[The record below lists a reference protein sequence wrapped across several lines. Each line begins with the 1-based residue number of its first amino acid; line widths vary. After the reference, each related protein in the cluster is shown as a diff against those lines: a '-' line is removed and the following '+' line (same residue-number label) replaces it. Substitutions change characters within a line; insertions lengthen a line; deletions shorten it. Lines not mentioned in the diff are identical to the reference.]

1 MKNITYISAGAGSG
15 KTTRIIEKLVDVLT
29 DKNNPCRPSEIM
41 MTTYTRAAAQ
51 EMQERAKKKLLELH
65 MPDKANE
72 MGAAMIGTIHSV
84 CLRFIQKYWYLIGI
98 SPDCQQ
104 MDENDFNSYVDQS
117 LFDQVSKEDM
127 ILLEKWR
134 KTLDWKTSDGKYT
147 KPYIAF
153 WREWL
158 RTMVNKVRYY
168 HIDDLKQ
175 SRTKSIAEINAVFAR
190 YAFIETEYEQCKT
203 DLDTALLA
211 LETNGNNARTR
222 QAAKDRREYLKTYD
236 PKTCHGKVDITDL
249 KGIEDVFLAWEL
261 SASKAVFSDGIKEA
275 TINIVNKLFDIL
287 IQWRQDY
294 QRYKQ
299 THKMLDFNDMEV
311 LFLELLKTPEVQAEI
326 GKYQLVL
333 VDEFQDCNP
342 MQIDIFSCIADLV
355 PRSIWVGDPKQA
367 IYGFRGTDTAL
378 VKEVSDQI
386 VDGENGCY
394 RAYLHISYRSR
405 DELVKYVNKEFLT
418 IFQNAPFCLRDAK
431 EYKEITLDS
440 GRTCKIPSPYPS
452 LQSWT
457 VRKSGNSIDFSAL
470 AYNIKNIVEP
480 AEGSPKTYV
489 EPKDQPERLA
499 QYGDIAILVRKN
511 GTIAKVTKAL
521 RKFGVPFFATDD
533 NDKDAQPIEQLL
545 LMALAQYKLSP
556 KYRPH
561 LRADI
566 LHLLN
571 DIPSQDLLND
581 YLANISVDL
590 DEKKKRQYNGRDE
603 WKTEDELIKRIDQII
618 TDCYKKGLYD
628 TLSTLVDQLR
638 IYDFVAMWGDSEI
651 RRSNVSRTLRLAK
664 DFDHHCEILKI
675 SEPTFAQYAEYM
687 ADAQA
692 KTELDLNSPSVKVLT
707 MHKSKGLEWP
717 IVIYYDGDND
727 FAEDKKIVEREF
739 FSIREQR
746 NADHTYW
753 LRVFPC
759 ITNNTTTYQYLYNE
773 PYFSDSKQR
782 VEADETRLRYVAY
795 TRARDI
801 LITIRADKDGS
812 VYTPKFEP
820 HYYTLID
827 TAETKQGGSDLT
839 YLVNPSKSG
848 ITSALK
854 PSGTTTVDSI
864 KIPKEKDD
872 ARMSTI
878 GTCIHNIYAAY
889 DAEMDEQS
897 AIAMA
902 QKIIES
908 VKLSEIL
915 NAKEVIGAI
924 RSLYIYLTEKYGAAT
939 KIGHEVPFS
948 FVRKNGQ
955 LLRGEIDLLWYTED
969 GVVLVDY
976 KNIEGEK
983 ANPEHYASQMEAYRE
998 VIESAGLKCKGIVLF
1013 YATLGQ
1019 IIELQ

>member
-15 KTTRIIEKLVDVLT
+15 KTTRIIDELVNAITNEKR
-29 DKNNPCRPSEIM
+29 RPSEIM
-41 MTTYTRAAAQ
+41 MTTFTRAAAQ
-51 EMQERAKKKLLELH
+51 EMQERAKKKLLELN
-65 MPDKANE
+65 MPKEANE
-72 MGAAMIGTIHSV
+72 MGAATIGTIHSV

-117 LFDQVSKEDM
+117 LFDKVSIEDM
-127 ILLEKWR
+127 VNFEKWR
-134 KTLDWKTSDGKYT
+134 KVLDWKKRDGKKP

-153 WREWL
+153 WRDWL

-190 YAFIETEYEQCKT
+190 YAFIETEYEQCKE
-203 DLDTALLA
+203 DLIKVLSTK
-211 LETNGNNARTR
+211 TK
-222 QAAKDRREYLKTYD
+222 KDGTLQKVASDRIEYLKTYK
-236 PKTCHGKVDITDL
+236 PETYNGKVGIKDL
-249 KGIEDVFLAWEL
+249 TGIEDEFQTWALYVSRVVFTN
-261 SASKAVFSDGIKEA
+261 DRKEA
-275 TINIVNKLFDIL
+275 SINIVNKLFDIL
-287 IQWRQDY
+287 IQWRDEY
-294 QRYKQ
+294 QSYKQ
-299 THKMLDFNDMEV
+299 THKMLDYNDMEV
-311 LFLELLKTPEVQAEI
+311 YFSQLLEKDEVKAEI
-326 GKYQLVL
+326 SNYKLVL

-342 MQIDIFSCIADLV
+342 MQIDIFKRISNLV

-378 VKEVSDQI
+378 VKELSDQI
-386 VDGENGCY
+386 IHDKNGCI
-394 RAYLHISYRSR
+394 RDRLEVSYRSR
-405 DELVKYVNKEFLT
+405 PELVDFVKNEFLT
-418 IFQNAPFCLRDAK
+418 IFQNAPFDLPED
-431 EYKEITLDS
+431 EIELKR
-440 GRTCKIPSPYPS
+440 GRTCKISSPC

-457 VRKSGNSIDFSAL
+457 IKKGNFSAL
-470 AYNIKNIVEP
+470 AHHIQDIVQN
-480 AEGSPKTYV
+480 TYV

-511 GTIAKVTKAL
+511 GTVSNITKAL
-521 RKFGVPFFATDD
+521 REFGVPFFATED
-533 NDKDAQPIEQLL
+533 NDQDAQPIEQQL

-581 YLANISVDL
+581 YLANISVTL
-590 DEKKKRQYNGRDE
+590 DENKKRQYNEQYE
-603 WKTEDELIKRIDQII
+603 WKIDDDLIQRIDQII
-618 TDCYKKGLYD
+618 TDCYANGLYD
-628 TLSTLVDQLR
+628 TLATLVDQLR
-638 IYDFVAMWGDSEI
+638 IYDLVAMWGDSEI
-651 RRSNVSRTLRLAK
+651 RRSNISRTLRLAK
-664 DFDHHCEILKI
+664 DFDHHCEILEI
-675 SEPTFAQYAEYM
+675 SKPTFAGYAEYM
-687 ADAQA
+687 ANAQA
-692 KTELDLNSPSVKVLT
+692 KMELDLSSPSVKVLT

-727 FAEDKKIVEREF
+727 FAKDEKIVEHEF
-739 FSIREQR
+739 FGIREQR
-746 NADHTYW
+746 NADDTYW

-759 ITNNTTTYQYLYNE
+759 IINDGTARQCLYNE
-773 PYFSDSKQR
+773 SYFRESKQR

-801 LITIRADKDGS
+801 LVTISADKDGS
-812 VYTPKFEP
+812 VYTPVSTLQT
-820 HYYTLID
+820 YTLID
-827 TAETKQGGSDLT
+827 TVQTQQEGSDLT

-848 ITSALK
+848 ITSSLK
-854 PSGTTTVDSI
+854 PSEPTKVDSI
-864 KIPKEKDD
+864 TIPKEKNGVS
-872 ARMSTI
+872 MSTI

-897 AIAMA
+897 VIAMA

-955 LLRGEIDLLWYTED
+955 LLRGEIDLLWYTQD
-969 GVVLVDY
+969 GIVLVDY
-976 KNIEGEK
+976 KNIQGEE

-998 VIESAGLKCKGIVLF
+998 VIESAGGLTCKGIVLF

-1019 IIELQ
+1019 IIELK

>member
-15 KTTRIIEKLVDVLT
+15 KTTRIIDKLVEAINGKT
-29 DKNNPCRPSEIM
+29 RPSEIM
-41 MTTYTRAAAQ
+41 MTTFTRAAAQ
-51 EMQERAKKKLLELH
+51 EMQERAKKKLLELN
-65 MPDKANE
+65 MPKEANE
-72 MGAAMIGTIHSV
+72 MGAATIGTIHSV

-117 LFDQVSKEDM
+117 LFDKVSTEDM
-127 ILLEKWR
+127 VNFEKWR
-134 KTLDWKTSDGKYT
+134 KVLDWKKRDGKKPKP

-153 WREWL
+153 WSDWL

-168 HIDDLKQ
+168 HIDDLEQ
-175 SRTKSIAEINAVFAR
+175 SRKKSIEEINDVFAR
-190 YAFIETEYEQCKT
+190 YAFIETEYNQCKE
-203 DLDTALLA
+203 DLIKVLRTK
-211 LETNGNNARTR
+211 TNKDGTL
-222 QAAKDRREYLKTYD
+222 QKAASDRIEYLKTYK
-236 PKTCHGKVDITDL
+236 PKTYNGTVGIKVLT
-249 KGIEDVFLAWEL
+249 GIEDEFQAWALYVSRVVFTN
-261 SASKAVFSDGIKEA
+261 DRKEA
-275 TINIVNKLFDIL
+275 AIKIVDKLFNIL
-287 IQWRQDY
+287 IQWRDEY
-294 QRYKQ
+294 QSYKQ
-299 THKMLDFNDMEV
+299 THKMLDYNDMEV
-311 LFLELLKTPEVQAEI
+311 YFSQLLEKDEVKAEF
-326 GKYQLVL
+326 GKYKLVL

-342 MQIDIFSCIADLV
+342 MQIDIFKRISDLV

-386 VDGENGCY
+386 IHDKNGCI
-394 RAYLHISYRSR
+394 RDRLEVSYRSR
-405 DELVKYVNKEFLT
+405 PELVDFVKNEFLT
-418 IFQNAPFCLRDAK
+418 IFRNAPFDLPDT
-431 EYKEITLDS
+431 EIELEP
-440 GRTCKIPSPYPS
+440 GRTCKISSPC

-457 VRKSGNSIDFSAL
+457 IKKGNFSAL
-470 AYNIKNIVEP
+470 AYEIKNLVESQ
-480 AEGSPKTYV
+480 ETYV

-511 GTIAKVTKAL
+511 GTVSNITNAL
-521 RKFGVPFFATDD
+521 REFGVPFFATED
-533 NDKDAQPIEQLL
+533 NDQDAQPMEQQL

-581 YLANISVDL
+581 YLANISVTL
-590 DEKKKRQYNGRDE
+590 DENRKRQYNGQYE
-603 WKTEDELIKRIDQII
+603 WKTDDELIQRIDQII
-618 TDCYKKGLYD
+618 TDCYANGLYD
-628 TLSTLVDQLR
+628 TLATLVDQLR
-638 IYDFVAMWGDSEI
+638 IYDLVAMWGDSEI
-651 RRSNVSRTLRLAK
+651 RRSNISRTLRLAK
-664 DFDHHCEILKI
+664 DFDHHCEILEI
-675 SEPTFAQYAEYM
+675 SKPTFAGYAEYM
-687 ADAQA
+687 ANAQA

-746 NADHTYW
+746 NADQTYW

-759 ITNNTTTYQYLYNE
+759 IINDGTARKCLYKE
-773 PYFSDSKQR
+773 SYFSDSKQR

-812 VYTPKFEP
+812 VYTPDSTP
-820 HYYTLID
+820 QTYTLID
-827 TAETKQGGSDLT
+827 TVQTQQEGSDLT

-848 ITSALK
+848 ITSSLK
-854 PSGTTTVDSI
+854 PSDPTTVACIS
-864 KIPKEKDD
+864 IPKEKDD
-872 ARMSTI
+872 VRMSTI

-889 DAEMDEQS
+889 DAEMDEQR

-915 NAKEVIGAI
+915 NANEVIGAI
-924 RSLYIYLTEKYGAAT
+924 RSLYNYLNKNHGAPT
-939 KIGHEVPFS
+939 SIGHEVPFS

-955 LLRGEIDLLWYTED
+955 LLRGEIDLLWYTQD
-969 GVVLVDY
+969 GIVLVDY
-976 KNIEGEK
+976 KNIQGEE

-1019 IIELQ
+1019 IIELE

>member
-15 KTTRIIEKLVDVLT
+15 KTTRIIDELVNAITNEKR
-29 DKNNPCRPSEIM
+29 RPSEIM
-41 MTTYTRAAAQ
+41 MTTFTRAAAQ
-51 EMQERAKKKLLELH
+51 EMQERAKKKLLELN
-65 MPDKANE
+65 MPKEANE
-72 MGAAMIGTIHSV
+72 MGAATIGTIHSV

-117 LFDQVSKEDM
+117 LFDKVSIEDM
-127 ILLEKWR
+127 VNFEKWR
-134 KTLDWKTSDGKYT
+134 KVLDWKKRDGKKIKP

-153 WREWL
+153 WRDWL

-190 YAFIETEYEQCKT
+190 YAFIETEYEQCKE
-203 DLDTALLA
+203 DLIKVLSTKTKKDGTL
-211 LETNGNNARTR
+211 
-222 QAAKDRREYLKTYD
+222 QKAASDRIEYLKTYK
-236 PKTCHGKVDITDL
+236 PETYNGKVGIKVLT
-249 KGIEDVFLAWEL
+249 GIEDEFQTWEL
-261 SASKAVFSDGIKEA
+261 YASRVVFTNDRREA
-275 TINIVNKLFDIL
+275 AINIVDKLFNIL
-287 IQWRQDY
+287 IQWRDEY
-294 QRYKQ
+294 QSYKQ
-299 THKMLDFNDMEV
+299 THKMLDYNDMEV
-311 LFLELLKTPEVQAEI
+311 YFSQLLEKDEVKAEI
-326 GKYQLVL
+326 SNYKLVL

-342 MQIDIFSCIADLV
+342 MQIDIFKRISDLV

-378 VKEVSDQI
+378 VKEVSGLI
-386 VDGENGCY
+386 VEGKDGCLRY
-394 RAYLHISYRSR
+394 RLEKSYRSR
-405 DELVKYVNKEFLT
+405 PELVDFVKNEFLT
-418 IFQNAPFCLRDAK
+418 IFQNAPFDLPED
-431 EYKEITLDS
+431 EIELKR
-440 GRTCKIPSPYPS
+440 GRTCKISSPC

-457 VRKSGNSIDFSAL
+457 IKKGNFSAL
-470 AYNIKNIVEP
+470 AYEIKNLVESQ
-480 AEGSPKTYV
+480 ETYV

-511 GTIAKVTKAL
+511 GTVSNITKAL
-521 RKFGVPFFATDD
+521 REFGVPFFAMED
-533 NDKDAQPIEQLL
+533 NDQDAQPIEQQL

-581 YLANISVDL
+581 YLANISVTL
-590 DEKKKRQYNGRDE
+590 DENKKRQYNEQYE
-603 WKTEDELIKRIDQII
+603 WKTDDDLIQRIDQII
-618 TDCYKKGLYD
+618 TDCYANGLYD
-628 TLSTLVDQLR
+628 TLTTLVDQLR
-638 IYDFVAMWGDSEI
+638 IYDLVAMWGDSEI
-651 RRSNVSRTLRLAK
+651 RRSNISRTLRLAK
-664 DFDHHCEILKI
+664 DFDHHCEILEI
-675 SEPTFAQYAEYM
+675 SKPTFAGYAEYM
-687 ADAQA
+687 ANAQA

-727 FAEDKKIVEREF
+727 FAEDKKIVEHEF
-739 FSIREQR
+739 FSVREQR
-746 NADHTYW
+746 NDDNTYW

-801 LITIRADKDGS
+801 LITIIADKDGS
-812 VYTPKFEP
+812 VYAPVSTLQT
-820 HYYTLID
+820 YTLID
-827 TAETKQGGSDLT
+827 TVQTQQEGSDLT

-848 ITSALK
+848 ITSSLK
-854 PSGTTTVDSI
+854 PSDPTTLARIT
-864 KIPKEKDD
+864 IPKEKDD
-872 ARMSTI
+872 VRMSTI

-897 AIAMA
+897 AIVMA

-955 LLRGEIDLLWYTED
+955 LLRGEIDLLWYTQD
-969 GVVLVDY
+969 GIVLVDY
-976 KNIEGEK
+976 KNIQGEE

-998 VIESAGLKCKGIVLF
+998 VIESTGLKCKGIVLF

-1019 IIELQ
+1019 IIELK

>member
-15 KTTRIIEKLVDVLT
+15 KTTRIIDELVNAITNEKR
-29 DKNNPCRPSEIM
+29 RPSEIM
-41 MTTYTRAAAQ
+41 MTTFTRAAAQ
-51 EMQERAKKKLLELH
+51 EMQERAKKKLLELN

-72 MGAAMIGTIHSV
+72 MGAATIGTIHSV

-117 LFDQVSKEDM
+117 LFEKVSTEDM
-127 ILLEKWR
+127 VNFEKWR
-134 KTLDWKTSDGKYT
+134 KVLDWKKFDGK
-147 KPYIAF
+147 PYESY
-153 WREWL
+153 WRDWL
-158 RTMVNKVRYY
+158 RIMVNKARYY
-168 HIDDLKQ
+168 HIDDLEL
-175 SRTKSIAEINAVFAR
+175 SHTKSIDEINAVFDR
-190 YAFIETEYEQCKT
+190 HPFNKKECNQCLKALQ
-203 DLDTALLA
+203 DAMENVRDTARTANTNNERRNYLA
-211 LETNGNNARTR
+211 
-222 QAAKDRREYLKTYD
+222 TYD
-236 PKTCHGKVDITDL
+236 PLIAHGKIEIESITAIQDEYEAL
-249 KGIEDVFLAWEL
+249 KTEAAKVVFCD
-261 SASKAVFSDGIKEA
+261 KYREA
-275 TINIVNKLFDIL
+275 TIAIVDKLFYIL
-287 IQWRQDY
+287 TVWRKEY
-294 QRYKQ
+294 QEYKKAK
-299 THKMLDFNDMEV
+299 KMLDFNDMEV

-342 MQIDIFSCIADLV
+342 MQIDIFKRISDLV

-378 VKEVSDQI
+378 VQEVSNQI
-386 VDGENGCY
+386 VADKEGCS

-405 DELVKYVNKEFLT
+405 EELVDYVNDEFST
-418 IFQNAPFCLRDAK
+418 IFQNAPFYLRDAK

-457 VRKSGNSIDFSAL
+457 VRRRGNSIDFSAL
-470 AYNIKNIVEP
+470 AYNIRDLVEVK
-480 AEGSPKTYV
+480 KTLV
-489 EPKDQPERLA
+489 EPKDQPVRPA

-511 GTIAKVTKAL
+511 GTIANVTKAL
-521 RKFGVPFFATDD
+521 RKFGVPFFATED
-533 NDKDAQPIEQLL
+533 NDKDNQPIEQQL

-566 LHLLN
+566 LHLLKSVPTQEL
-571 DIPSQDLLND
+571 IED
-581 YLANISVDL
+581 YLNAILVSL
-590 DEKKKRQYNGRDE
+590 DENNKRQYNGRDE
-603 WKTEDELIKRIDQII
+603 WKKEDELIQRIDQII
-618 TDCYKKGLYD
+618 TDCYANGVYD
-628 TLSTLVDQLR
+628 TLATLVDQLR
-638 IYDFVAMWGDSEI
+638 IYDLVAMWGDSEI
-651 RRSNVSRTLRLAK
+651 RRSNISRTLRLAE
-664 DFDHHCEILKI
+664 DFDHHCEILEI
-675 SEPTFAQYAEYM
+675 SKPTFAQYVKYM

-692 KTELDLNSPSVKVLT
+692 KTGLDLNSPSVKVLT

-727 FAEDKKIVEREF
+727 FAEDEKIVEREF
-739 FSIREQR
+739 FGIREQR
-746 NADHTYW
+746 NDDHTYW

-759 ITNNTTTYQYLYNE
+759 ITNNSETYQYLYKE
-773 PYFSDSKQR
+773 SYFSESKQR
-782 VEADETRLRYVAY
+782 VESDETRLRYVAY

-812 VYTPKFEP
+812 VYTPGSTSQT
-820 HYYTLID
+820 YTLID
-827 TAETKQGGSDLT
+827 TANTKREGSDLT

-854 PSGTTTVDSI
+854 PSEPTKVDSI
-864 KIPKEKDD
+864 TIPKEKDD

-889 DAEMDEQS
+889 DAEMDEQRT
-897 AIAMA
+897 IAMA

-908 VKLSEIL
+908 VKLSQIL

-924 RSLYIYLTEKYGAAT
+924 RSLYNYLAKEHGAAT

-948 FVRKNGQ
+948 FVRENGQ

-976 KNIEGEK
+976 KNIEGEE

-998 VIESAGLKCKGIVLF
+998 VIESTGLKCKAIVLF

-1019 IIELQ
+1019 IIELK

>member
-15 KTTRIIEKLVDVLT
+15 KTTRIIDELVNAITNEKR
-29 DKNNPCRPSEIM
+29 RPSEIM
-41 MTTYTRAAAQ
+41 MTTFTRAAAQ
-51 EMQERAKKKLLELH
+51 EMQERAKKKLLELN

-117 LFDQVSKEDM
+117 LFEKVSTEDM
-127 ILLEKWR
+127 VNFEKWR
-134 KTLDWKTSDGKYT
+134 KVLDWKKFEG
-147 KPYIAF
+147 KPYESY
-153 WREWL
+153 WRDWL
-158 RTMVNKVRYY
+158 RIMVNKARYY
-168 HIDDLKQ
+168 HIDDLEL
-175 SRTKSIAEINAVFAR
+175 SHTKSIDEINAVFDR
-190 YAFIETEYEQCKT
+190 HPFNEEECNQCLEALQ
-203 DLDTALLA
+203 DAMNNVRDTARTANTNNERRNYLA
-211 LETNGNNARTR
+211 
-222 QAAKDRREYLKTYD
+222 TYD
-236 PKTCHGKVDITDL
+236 PLIAHGKIEIESIIAIQDEYEAL
-249 KGIEDVFLAWEL
+249 KTEAAKVVFCD
-261 SASKAVFSDGIKEA
+261 KYREA
-275 TINIVNKLFDIL
+275 TIAIVDKLFYIL
-287 IQWRQDY
+287 TVWRKEY
-294 QRYKQ
+294 QEYKKAK
-299 THKMLDFNDMEV
+299 KMLDFNDMEV

-342 MQIDIFSCIADLV
+342 MQIDIFKRISDLV

-378 VKEVSDQI
+378 VQEVSNQI
-386 VDGENGCY
+386 VADKEGCS
-394 RAYLHISYRSR
+394 RAYLHTSYRSR

-418 IFQNAPFCLRDAK
+418 IFQNAPFYLRDDK
-431 EYKEITLDS
+431 KVKEITLS
-440 GRTCKIPSPYPS
+440 TGRTCKIPSPYPS

-457 VRKSGNSIDFSAL
+457 VRKSGNSIDFSVL
-470 AYNIKNIVEP
+470 AHNIQDIVQN
-480 AEGSPKTYV
+480 TYV
-489 EPKDQPERLA
+489 EPKDQPARLA

-511 GTIAKVTKAL
+511 GTIANVTKAL
-521 RKFGVPFFATDD
+521 RKFGVPFFAIED
-533 NDKDAQPIEQLL
+533 NDKEAQPIELQL

-566 LHLLN
+566 LHLLKSVPTQEL
-571 DIPSQDLLND
+571 IED

-603 WKTEDELIKRIDQII
+603 WKTEDELIKRIDKII
-618 TDCYKKGLYD
+618 SDCYANGLYD
-628 TLSTLVDQLR
+628 TLTTLVDQLR
-638 IYDFVAMWGDSEI
+638 IYDLVAMWGDSEI
-651 RRSNVSRTLRLAK
+651 RRSNISRTLRLAK
-664 DFDHHCEILKI
+664 DFDHHCEILEI
-675 SEPTFAQYAEYM
+675 SKPTFAQYVKYM

-692 KTELDLNSPSVKVLT
+692 KTGLDLNSPSVKVLT

-727 FAEDKKIVEREF
+727 FAEDEKIVEREF
-739 FSIREQR
+739 FGIREQR
-746 NADHTYW
+746 NADQTYW

-801 LITIRADKDGS
+801 LITVNVDQNGA
-812 VYTPKFEP
+812 VYTPDSTP
-820 HYYTLID
+820 QTYTLID
-827 TAETKQGGSDLT
+827 TVQTQQEGSDLT

-848 ITSALK
+848 ITSSLK
-854 PSGTTTVDSI
+854 PSEPTKVDSI
-864 KIPKEKDD
+864 TIPKEKNGVS
-872 ARMSTI
+872 MSII

-902 QKIIES
+902 QKIIDS

-924 RSLYIYLTEKYGAAT
+924 RSLYIYLTEKYGAAI

-976 KNIEGEK
+976 KNIQGEE

-998 VIESAGLKCKGIVLF
+998 VIESAGLKCKAIVLF

-1019 IIELQ
+1019 IIELE

>member
-15 KTTRIIEKLVDVLT
+15 KTTRIIDELVNAITNEKR
-29 DKNNPCRPSEIM
+29 RPSEIM
-41 MTTYTRAAAQ
+41 MTTFTRAAAQ
-51 EMQERAKKKLLELH
+51 EMQERAKKKLLELN

-72 MGAAMIGTIHSV
+72 MGAATIGTIHSV

-117 LFDQVSKEDM
+117 LFEKVSTEDM
-127 ILLEKWR
+127 VNFEKWR
-134 KTLDWKTSDGKYT
+134 KVLDWKKFDGK
-147 KPYIAF
+147 PYESY
-153 WREWL
+153 WRDWL
-158 RTMVNKVRYY
+158 RIMVNKARYY
-168 HIDDLKQ
+168 HIDDLEL
-175 SRTKSIAEINAVFAR
+175 SHTKSIDEI
-190 YAFIETEYEQCKT
+190 
-203 DLDTALLA
+203 
-211 LETNGNNARTR
+211 
-222 QAAKDRREYLKTYD
+222 
-236 PKTCHGKVDITDL
+236 
-249 KGIEDVFLAWEL
+249 
-261 SASKAVFSDGIKEA
+261 KAVFDRHPFNEKECNQCLKALQHAMENVRDTARTANTNNERRNYLATYDQLIAHGKIEIESIIAIQDEYEALKTEAAKVVFCDKYREA
-275 TINIVNKLFDIL
+275 TIAIVDKLFYIL
-287 IQWRQDY
+287 TVWRKEY
-294 QRYKQ
+294 QEYKKAK
-299 THKMLDFNDMEV
+299 KMLDFNDMEV

-342 MQIDIFSCIADLV
+342 MQIDIFKRISDLV

-378 VKEVSDQI
+378 VQEVSNQI

-405 DELVKYVNKEFLT
+405 EELVDYVNDEFST
-418 IFQNAPFCLRDAK
+418 IFQNAPFYLRDAK
-431 EYKEITLDS
+431 EHKEITLDS

-457 VRKSGNSIDFSAL
+457 VRKSGNSIDFSVL
-470 AYNIKNIVEP
+470 AHNIRDLV
-480 AEGSPKTYV
+480 GKTFV
-489 EPKDQPERLA
+489 EPKGQPVRPA

-511 GTIAKVTKAL
+511 GTIANVTKAL
-521 RKFGVPFFATDD
+521 RKFGVPFFATED
-533 NDKDAQPIEQLL
+533 NDKEAQPIELQLL
-545 LMALAQYKLSP
+545 MELAQYKLSP

-581 YLANISVDL
+581 YLANISVTL
-590 DEKKKRQYNGRDE
+590 DENKKRQYNGRDE
-603 WKTEDELIKRIDQII
+603 WKTEDELIKRIDNII
-618 TDCYKKGLYD
+618 SDCYANGLYD
-628 TLSTLVDQLR
+628 TLTTLVDKLR
-638 IYDFVAMWGDSEI
+638 IYDLVAMWGDSEI
-651 RRSNVSRTLRLAK
+651 RRSNISRTLRLAK
-664 DFDHHCEILKI
+664 DFDHHCEILEI
-675 SEPTFAQYAEYM
+675 SKPTFAGYAEYM

-692 KTELDLNSPSVKVLT
+692 KTGLDLNSPSVKVLT

-727 FAEDKKIVEREF
+727 FAEDEKIVEREF
-739 FSIREQR
+739 FGIREQR
-746 NADHTYW
+746 NDDHTYW

-759 ITNNTTTYQYLYNE
+759 ITNNSETYQYLYKE
-773 PYFSDSKQR
+773 SYFSESKQR

-812 VYTPKFEP
+812 FYAPVSTLQT
-820 HYYTLID
+820 YTLID
-827 TAETKQGGSDLT
+827 TANTKREGSDLT

-854 PSGTTTVDSI
+854 PSEPTKVDSI
-864 KIPKEKDD
+864 TIPKEKDD

-908 VKLSEIL
+908 VKLSQIL

-948 FVRKNGQ
+948 FVRDNGQ

-976 KNIEGEK
+976 KNIQGEE
-983 ANPEHYASQMEAYRE
+983 ANPEHYTSQMEAYRE
-998 VIESAGLKCKGIVLF
+998 VVESAGHKCKGIILF

-1019 IIELQ
+1019 IIELK

>member
-1 MKNITYISAGAGSG
+1 MQNITYISAGAGSG
-15 KTTRIIEKLVDVLT
+15 KTTRIIDELVKAIKD
-29 DKNNPCRPSEIM
+29 DKTRPSEIM
-41 MTTYTRAAAQ
+41 MTTFTRAAAQ
-51 EMQERAKKKLLELH
+51 EMQERAKKKLLELN

-72 MGAAMIGTIHSV
+72 MGAAAIGTIHSV

-117 LFDQVSKEDM
+117 LFQKVSKEDM
-127 ILLEKWR
+127 LLLERWR
-134 KTLDWKTSDGKYT
+134 KTLDWKKNDGKGE

-153 WREWL
+153 WSDWL

-168 HIDDLKQ
+168 HIDDLEQ
-175 SRTKSIAEINAVFAR
+175 SRENSIAEINDVFTR
-190 YAFIETEYEQCKT
+190 YAYDNEEYKKCKQE
-203 DLDTALLA
+203 LEAALRKKTNKDGTLQKYA
-211 LETNGNNARTR
+211 NDRLE
-222 QAAKDRREYLKTYD
+222 KLKTYD
-236 PKTCHGKVDITDL
+236 PTTCNGKVEITVL
-249 KGIEDVFLAWEL
+249 KGIEDEFQAWEL
-261 SASKAVFSDGIKEA
+261 YASRVVFTTERKEA
-275 TINIVNKLFDIL
+275 AIKIVDKLFEIL
-287 IQWRQDY
+287 IQWREEY
-294 QRYKQ
+294 QSYKQ
-299 THKMLDFNDMEV
+299 THKMLDYNDMEV
-311 LFLELLKTPEVQAEI
+311 YFSQLLEKDEVKAEVS
-326 GKYQLVL
+326 KYKLVL

-342 MQIDIFSCIADLV
+342 MQIDIFKRISDLV

-386 VDGENGCY
+386 IHDKNGCI
-394 RAYLHISYRSR
+394 RDSLKFSYRSR
-405 DELVKYVNKEFLT
+405 EELVEYVNNEFLS
-418 IFQNAPFCLRDAK
+418 IFRNKPFYLSND
-431 EYKEITLDS
+431 EIELKV
-440 GRTCKIPSPYPS
+440 GRTYAIEDSPLP

-457 VRKSGNSIDFSAL
+457 VKKKGNSIDFSAL
-470 AYNIKNIVEP
+470 AHHIQDIVQN
-480 AEGSPKTYV
+480 TYV
-489 EPKDQPERLA
+489 EPKGQSMRLA

-511 GTIAKVTKAL
+511 STIAKITNAL
-521 RKFGVPFFATDD
+521 REFGVPFFATED
-533 NDKDAQPIEQLL
+533 NDQDAQPIEQQL

-566 LHLLN
+566 IHLLKN
-571 DIPSQDLLND
+571 ESAEALLND
-581 YLANISVDL
+581 YFSKISVTL
-590 DEKKKRQYNGRDE
+590 DEKKKRLYNERDE
-603 WKTEDELIKRIDQII
+603 WKTDDDLIQRIDQII
-618 TDCYKKGLYD
+618 TDCYANGLYD
-628 TLSTLVDQLR
+628 TLATLVDQLR
-638 IYDFVAMWGDSEI
+638 IYDLVAMWGDSEI
-651 RRSNVSRTLRLAK
+651 RRSNISRTLRLAK
-664 DFDHHCEILKI
+664 DFDHHCEILEI
-675 SEPTFAQYAEYM
+675 SKPTFAGYAEYM
-687 ADAQA
+687 ANAQA

-727 FAEDKKIVEREF
+727 FAEDEKIVGHEF

-746 NADHTYW
+746 NADQTYW

-759 ITNNTTTYQYLYNE
+759 IINDGTARKCLYKE
-773 PYFSDSKQR
+773 SYFSESKQR

-801 LITIRADKDGS
+801 LITIRADKDVS
-812 VYTPKFEP
+812 DYAPVSTLQT
-820 HYYTLID
+820 YTLID
-827 TAETKQGGSDLT
+827 TVQTQQEGSDLT

-854 PSGTTTVDSI
+854 PSRTATVARITISE
-864 KIPKEKDD
+864 EKGDV
-872 ARMSTI
+872 RMSTI

-889 DAEMDEQS
+889 DAEMDEQKS
-897 AIAMA
+897 IEMA

-908 VKLSEIL
+908 LKLSQIL
-915 NAKEVIGAI
+915 NAKEVIRAI
-924 RSLYIYLTEKYGAAT
+924 RSLYDYLTKEHGAPAS
-939 KIGHEVPFS
+939 IGHEVPFS

-955 LLRGEIDLLWYTED
+955 LLRGEIDLLWYTKD
-969 GVVLVDY
+969 GIVLVDY
-976 KNIEGEK
+976 KNIQGEE

>member
-1 MKNITYISAGAGSG
+1 MQNITYISAGAGSG
-15 KTTRIIEKLVDVLT
+15 KTTRIINKLVDAIT
-29 DKNNPCRPSEIM
+29 NEKCRPSEIM

-51 EMQERAKKKLLELH
+51 EMQERAKKKLLDLN

-72 MGAAMIGTIHSV
+72 MGAATIGTIHSV
-84 CLRFIQKYWYLIGI
+84 CLRFIQKYWYLVGL
-98 SPDCQQ
+98 SPDSQQ
-104 MDENDFNSYVDQS
+104 MDENDFNSYVDRS

-134 KTLDWKTSDGKYT
+134 KTLDWKKSDGKYT

-153 WREWL
+153 WSDWL

-168 HIDDLKQ
+168 HIDDLEQ
-175 SRTKSIAEINAVFAR
+175 SRKESKEEIEAVFAR
-190 YAFIETEYEQCKT
+190 YDFIEIEYEQCKA
-203 DLDTALLA
+203 DLIKVLSTKTKKDGTL
-211 LETNGNNARTR
+211 
-222 QAAKDRREYLKTYD
+222 QKAASDRIEYLKTYK
-236 PKTCHGKVDITDL
+236 PETYNGKVGIKVLT
-249 KGIEDVFLAWEL
+249 GIEDEFQTWALYV
-261 SASKAVFSDGIKEA
+261 SRVVFSNERKEA
-275 TINIVNKLFDIL
+275 AINIVDKLFEIL
-287 IQWRQDY
+287 ILWKEEY
-294 QRYKQ
+294 KRYKQ
-299 THKMLDFNDMEV
+299 THKMLDYNDMEV
-311 LFLELLKTPEVQAEI
+311 YFSQLLEKDEVKAEI
-326 GKYQLVL
+326 SNYKLVL

-342 MQIDIFSCIADLV
+342 MQIDIFKRISDLV

-378 VKEVSDQI
+378 VKEVSKQI
-386 VDGENGCY
+386 VDGEDGCL
-394 RAYLHISYRSR
+394 RDSLDTSYRSR
-405 DELVKYVNKEFLT
+405 KELVEYVNEKFKT
-418 IFQNAPFCLRDAK
+418 IFSKAPFDLPED
-431 EYKEITLDS
+431 EIKLKA
-440 GRTCKIPSPYPS
+440 GRKCAITAPYM
-452 LQSWT
+452 QEWI
-457 VRKSGNSIDFSAL
+457 VNKKSNSVDFSAL

-480 AEGSPKTYV
+480 AEGAPKTYV
-489 EPKDQPERLA
+489 EPKGQPERLV

-511 GTIAKVTKAL
+511 STIAKITNAL
-521 RKFGVPFFATDD
+521 RNFGVPFFATED
-533 NDKDAQPIEQLL
+533 NEQEAQPMEQQL

-566 LHLLN
+566 LHLLKSVPTQEL
-571 DIPSQDLLND
+571 IED

-590 DEKKKRQYNGRDE
+590 DEKKKRQYTNRAE
-603 WKTEDELIKRIDQII
+603 WKTEDELIKRIDKII
-618 TDCYKKGLYD
+618 SDCYANGLYD
-628 TLSTLVDQLR
+628 TLATLVDQLR
-638 IYDFVAMWGDSEI
+638 IYDLMAMWGDSEI
-651 RRSNVSRTLRLAK
+651 RRSNISRTLRLAK
-664 DFDHHCEILKI
+664 DFDHHCEILEI
-675 SEPTFAQYAEYM
+675 SKPTFAGYAEYM
-687 ADAQA
+687 VNAQA

-727 FAEDKKIVEREF
+727 FAEDAKIVEREF

-746 NADHTYW
+746 NADQTYW

-801 LITIRADKDGS
+801 LITVNVDKNGA
-812 VYTPKFEP
+812 VYTPASTP
-820 HYYTLID
+820 QTYTLID
-827 TAETKQGGSDLT
+827 TDKTKQKGSDLT
-839 YLVNPSKSG
+839 YLVNPSTNG

-854 PSGTTTVDSI
+854 PSCTTQVNRI
-864 KIPKEKDD
+864 HIPEEKDD
-872 ARMSTI
+872 VRMRTI

-902 QKIIES
+902 QKIIDS
-908 VKLSEIL
+908 LNSSKIL
-915 NAKEVIGAI
+915 NAKDVIGAI
-924 RSLYIYLTEKYGAAT
+924 RSLYSYLTEKYGAAT

-983 ANPEHYASQMEAYRE
+983 ANPKGYASQMEAYRE
-998 VIESAGLKCKGIVLF
+998 VIESAGLTCKGIVLF

-1019 IIELQ
+1019 IIELK

>member
-15 KTTRIIEKLVDVLT
+15 KTTRIIDELVNAITNEKR
-29 DKNNPCRPSEIM
+29 RPSEIM
-41 MTTYTRAAAQ
+41 MTTFTRAAAQ
-51 EMQERAKKKLLELH
+51 EMQERAKKKLLELN

-72 MGAAMIGTIHSV
+72 MGAATIGTIHSV

-117 LFDQVSKEDM
+117 LFEKVSTEDM
-127 ILLEKWR
+127 VNFEKWR
-134 KTLDWKTSDGKYT
+134 KVLDWKKFDGK
-147 KPYIAF
+147 PYESY
-153 WREWL
+153 WRDWL
-158 RTMVNKVRYY
+158 RIMVNKARYY
-168 HIDDLKQ
+168 HIDDLEL
-175 SRTKSIAEINAVFAR
+175 SHTKSIDEIKAVFDR
-190 YAFIETEYEQCKT
+190 HPFNEKECNQCLKA
-203 DLDTALLA
+203 LQHAMENVRDTARTANTNNERRNYLA
-211 LETNGNNARTR
+211 
-222 QAAKDRREYLKTYD
+222 TYD
-236 PKTCHGKVDITDL
+236 PLIAHGKIEIESIIAIQDEYEAL
-249 KGIEDVFLAWEL
+249 KTEAAKVVFCD
-261 SASKAVFSDGIKEA
+261 KYREA
-275 TINIVNKLFDIL
+275 TIAIVDKLFYIL
-287 IQWRQDY
+287 TVWRKEY
-294 QRYKQ
+294 QEYKKAK
-299 THKMLDFNDMEV
+299 KMLDFNDMEV

-342 MQIDIFSCIADLV
+342 MQIDIFKRISDLV

-378 VKEVSDQI
+378 VQEVSNQI

-405 DELVKYVNKEFLT
+405 EELVDYVNDEFST
-418 IFQNAPFCLRDAK
+418 IFQNAPFYLRDAK
-431 EYKEITLDS
+431 EHKEITLDS

-457 VRKSGNSIDFSAL
+457 VRKSGNSIDFSVL
-470 AYNIKNIVEP
+470 AHNIRDLV
-480 AEGSPKTYV
+480 GKTFV
-489 EPKDQPERLA
+489 EPKGQPVRPA

-511 GTIAKVTKAL
+511 GTIANVTKAL
-521 RKFGVPFFATDD
+521 RKFGVPFFATED
-533 NDKDAQPIEQLL
+533 NDKEAQPIELQL

-581 YLANISVDL
+581 YLANISVTI
-590 DEKKKRQYNGRDE
+590 DENKKRQYNGRDE
-603 WKTEDELIKRIDQII
+603 WKTEDELIKRIDKII
-618 TDCYKKGLYD
+618 SDCYANGLYD
-628 TLSTLVDQLR
+628 TLTTLVDKLR
-638 IYDFVAMWGDSEI
+638 IYDLVAMWGDSEI
-651 RRSNVSRTLRLAK
+651 RRSNISRTLRLAK
-664 DFDHHCEILKI
+664 DFDHHCEIQEI
-675 SEPTFAQYAEYM
+675 SKPIFAGYAEYM

-692 KTELDLNSPSVKVLT
+692 KTGLDLNSPSVKVLT

-727 FAEDKKIVEREF
+727 FAEDEKIVEREF
-739 FSIREQR
+739 FGIREQR
-746 NADHTYW
+746 NDDHTYW

-759 ITNNTTTYQYLYNE
+759 ITNNSETYQYLYKE
-773 PYFSDSKQR
+773 SYFSESKQR

-812 VYTPKFEP
+812 FYAPVSTLQT
-820 HYYTLID
+820 YTLID
-827 TAETKQGGSDLT
+827 TANTKREGSDLT

-854 PSGTTTVDSI
+854 PSEPTKVDSI
-864 KIPKEKDD
+864 TIPKEKDD

-915 NAKEVIGAI
+915 NANEVIGAI
-924 RSLYIYLTEKYGAAT
+924 RSLYDYLTKEHGT
-939 KIGHEVPFS
+939 PTSIGHEVPFS

-976 KNIEGEK
+976 KNIEGEE
-983 ANPEHYASQMEAYRE
+983 ANPEHYTSQMEAYRE
-998 VIESAGLKCKGIVLF
+998 VVESAGHKCKGIILF

-1019 IIELQ
+1019 IIELK

>member
-15 KTTRIIEKLVDVLT
+15 KTTRIIEKLVNAIKDE
-29 DKNNPCRPSEIM
+29 KNPCRPSEIM

-72 MGAAMIGTIHSV
+72 MGAATIGTIHSV

-104 MDENDFNSYVDQS
+104 MDENDFNSYVDKS
-117 LFDQVSKEDM
+117 LFQKVSEEDM
-127 ILLEKWR
+127 LSLEKWR
-134 KTLDWKTSDGKYT
+134 KTLDWKKSDGKYP

-153 WREWL
+153 WRDWL

-168 HIDDLKQ
+168 HIDDIDDIEQ
-175 SRTKSIAEINAVFAR
+175 SRKKSIEEINDVFAR
-190 YAFIETEYEQCKT
+190 YAFIETEYKQCKE
-203 DLDTALLA
+203 DLIKVLRTK
-211 LETNGNNARTR
+211 TNKDGTL
-222 QAAKDRREYLKTYD
+222 QKAASDRIEYLKAYK
-236 PKTCHGKVDITDL
+236 PETCNGK
-249 KGIEDVFLAWEL
+249 IEDKYLKPVKVVEDCLDLLQAWEL
-261 SASKAVFSDGIKEA
+261 YASRVVFTNDRKEA
-275 TINIVNKLFDIL
+275 AINIVDKLFNIL
-287 IQWRQDY
+287 IQWRDEY
-294 QRYKQ
+294 QSYKQ
-299 THKMLDFNDMEV
+299 THKMLDYNDMEV
-311 LFLELLKTPEVQAEI
+311 YFSQLLEKDEVKAEF
-326 GKYQLVL
+326 GNYKLVL

-342 MQIDIFSCIADLV
+342 MQIDIFKRISDLV

-386 VDGENGCY
+386 IHDKNGCI
-394 RAYLHISYRSR
+394 RDCLEVSYRSR
-405 DELVKYVNKEFLT
+405 EELVKHVNGIFLP
-418 IFQNAPFCLRDAK
+418 IFRNAPFDLPDT
-431 EYKEITLDS
+431 EIELEP
-440 GRTCKIPSPYPS
+440 GRTCKISSPC

-457 VRKSGNSIDFSAL
+457 IKKGNFSAL
-470 AYNIKNIVEP
+470 AYEIKNLVESQ
-480 AEGSPKTYV
+480 ETYV
-489 EPKDQPERLA
+489 EPKGQPERLA

-511 GTIAKVTKAL
+511 GTVSKITKAL
-521 RKFGVPFFATDD
+521 RDFGVPFFATDD

-566 LHLLN
+566 LHLIN

-581 YLANISVDL
+581 YLANISVTL
-590 DEKKKRQYNGRDE
+590 DENKKRQYNGRDE
-603 WKTEDELIKRIDQII
+603 WKTKDELIKRIDKII
-618 TDCYKKGLYD
+618 SDCYANGLYD
-628 TLSTLVDQLR
+628 TLITLVDQLR

-651 RRSNVSRTLRLAK
+651 RRSNISRTLRLAK
-664 DFDHHCEILKI
+664 DFDHHCEILEI
-675 SEPTFAQYAEYM
+675 SKPTFAGYAEYM
-687 ADAQA
+687 ANAQA

-727 FAEDKKIVEREF
+727 FAEDEKIVEHEF

-746 NADHTYW
+746 NDDHTYW

-759 ITNNTTTYQYLYNE
+759 IINDGTARKCLYKE
-773 PYFSDSKQR
+773 SYFSDSKQR

-801 LITIRADKDGS
+801 LVTISADKDGS
-812 VYTPKFEP
+812 FYTPVSTLQT
-820 HYYTLID
+820 YTLID
-827 TAETKQGGSDLT
+827 TVQTQQEGSDLT

-854 PSGTTTVDSI
+854 PSDPTTVARI
-864 KIPKEKDD
+864 TIPKEKDD
-872 ARMSTI
+872 VRMSTI

-889 DAEMDEQS
+889 DAEMDEQKS
-897 AIAMA
+897 IEMA

-915 NAKEVIGAI
+915 NAIEVIGAI
-924 RSLYIYLTEKYGAAT
+924 RSLYSYLTEKHGAAT

-976 KNIEGEK
+976 KNIQGEE

>member
-15 KTTRIIEKLVDVLT
+15 KTTRIIDELVNAITNEKR
-29 DKNNPCRPSEIM
+29 RPSEIM
-41 MTTYTRAAAQ
+41 MTTFTRAAAQ
-51 EMQERAKKKLLELH
+51 EMQERAKKKLLELN
-65 MPDKANE
+65 MPKEANE
-72 MGAAMIGTIHSV
+72 MGAATIGTIHSV

-117 LFDQVSKEDM
+117 LFDKVSIGDM
-127 ILLEKWR
+127 VNFEKWR
-134 KTLDWKTSDGKYT
+134 KVLDWKKRDGKRT

-153 WREWL
+153 WRDWL

-168 HIDDLKQ
+168 HIDDLEQ
-175 SRTKSIAEINAVFAR
+175 SRKKSIEEINDVFAR
-190 YAFIETEYEQCKT
+190 YAFIETEYNQCKE
-203 DLDTALLA
+203 DLIKVLSTKTKKDGTL
-211 LETNGNNARTR
+211 
-222 QAAKDRREYLKTYD
+222 QKAASDRIEYLKTYK
-236 PKTCHGKVDITDL
+236 PETYNGKVGIKVLT
-249 KGIEDVFLAWEL
+249 GIEDEFQTWEL
-261 SASKAVFSDGIKEA
+261 YASRVVFTNDRREA
-275 TINIVNKLFDIL
+275 AINIVDKLFNIL
-287 IQWRQDY
+287 IQWRDEY
-294 QRYKQ
+294 QSYKQ
-299 THKMLDFNDMEV
+299 THKMLDYNDMEV
-311 LFLELLKTPEVQAEI
+311 YFSQLLEKDEVKAEI
-326 GKYQLVL
+326 SNYKLVL

-342 MQIDIFSCIADLV
+342 MQIDIFKRISDLV

-378 VKEVSDQI
+378 VKEVSGLI
-386 VDGENGCY
+386 VEGKDGCLRY
-394 RAYLHISYRSR
+394 RLEKSYRSR
-405 DELVKYVNKEFLT
+405 PELVDFVKNEFLT
-418 IFQNAPFCLRDAK
+418 IFRNAPFDLPDT
-431 EYKEITLDS
+431 EIELKP
-440 GRTCKIPSPYPS
+440 GRTCKISSPC

-457 VRKSGNSIDFSAL
+457 IKKGNFSAL
-470 AYNIKNIVEP
+470 AYEIKNLVESQ
-480 AEGSPKTYV
+480 ETYV

-511 GTIAKVTKAL
+511 GTVSNITKAL
-521 RKFGVPFFATDD
+521 REFGVPFFATED
-533 NDKDAQPIEQLL
+533 NDQDAQPIEQQL

-581 YLANISVDL
+581 YLANISVTL
-590 DEKKKRQYNGRDE
+590 DENKKRQYNEQYE
-603 WKTEDELIKRIDQII
+603 WKTDDDLIQRIDQII
-618 TDCYKKGLYD
+618 TDCYANGLYD
-628 TLSTLVDQLR
+628 TLTTLVDQLR
-638 IYDFVAMWGDSEI
+638 IYDLVAMWGDSEI
-651 RRSNVSRTLRLAK
+651 RRSNISRTLRLAK
-664 DFDHHCEILKI
+664 DFDHHCEILEI
-675 SEPTFAQYAEYM
+675 SKPTFAGYAEYM
-687 ADAQA
+687 ANAQA

-727 FAEDKKIVEREF
+727 FAEDKKIVEHEF

-746 NADHTYW
+746 NADQTYW

-759 ITNNTTTYQYLYNE
+759 IINDGTARQCLYNE
-773 PYFSDSKQR
+773 SYFSESKQR

-812 VYTPKFEP
+812 VYTPDSTP
-820 HYYTLID
+820 QTYTLID
-827 TAETKQGGSDLT
+827 TDKTKQKGSGLT
-839 YLVNPSKSG
+839 YLVTPSKSG

-854 PSGTTTVDSI
+854 PSEPTKVDSI
-864 KIPKEKDD
+864 TIPKEKAD

-889 DAEMDEQS
+889 DAEMDEQKS
-897 AIAMA
+897 IEMA

-908 VKLSEIL
+908 LKLSEIL
-915 NAKEVIGAI
+915 NAKEVIGSI
-924 RSLYIYLTEKYGAAT
+924 RSLYDYLTKEHGT
-939 KIGHEVPFS
+939 PTSIGHEVPFS

-955 LLRGEIDLLWYTED
+955 LLRGEIDLLWYTQD
-969 GVVLVDY
+969 GIVLVDY
-976 KNIEGEK
+976 KNIQGEE
-983 ANPEHYASQMEAYRE
+983 ATPEHYASQMEAYRE

-1019 IIELQ
+1019 IIELE

>member
-15 KTTRIIEKLVDVLT
+15 KTTRIIDKLVEALT
-29 DKNNPCRPSEIM
+29 DKEHSSRPSEIM
-41 MTTYTRAAAQ
+41 MTTFTRAAAQ
-51 EMQERAKKKLLELH
+51 EMQERAKKKLLELG

-72 MGAAMIGTIHSV
+72 MGAATIGTIHSV

-134 KTLDWKTSDGKYT
+134 KTLDWKKKEGENT

-158 RTMVNKVRYY
+158 HTMVNKVRYY
-168 HIDDLKQ
+168 HIDDLAQ
-175 SRTKSIAEINAVFAR
+175 SREKSIKEITAVFAS
-190 YAFIETEYEQCKT
+190 YAYNKTEYDQCKT
-203 DLDTALLA
+203 DYVNSIEGNGRLQSRKRYIENYDPIKENGKISDSYKKAPDRYLDVHNEWLLA
-211 LETNGNNARTR
+211 
-222 QAAKDRREYLKTYD
+222 
-236 PKTCHGKVDITDL
+236 
-249 KGIEDVFLAWEL
+249 
-261 SASKAVFSDGIKEA
+261 ASKVAFSNDRKEA

-287 IQWRQDY
+287 IPWRQDY

-311 LFLELLKTPEVQAEI
+311 LFLELLTTPEVQAEI

-342 MQIDIFSCIADLV
+342 MQIDIFKRISNLV

-378 VKEVSDQI
+378 VKEVSDLI
-386 VDGENGCY
+386 VDGKDGCL
-394 RAYLHISYRSR
+394 RDSLDTSYRSR
-405 DELVKYVNKEFLT
+405 KELVDYVKEEFLS
-418 IFQNAPFCLRDAK
+418 IFSEAPFYLPSD
-431 EYKEITLDS
+431 EIKLEA
-440 GRTCKIPSPYPS
+440 GRTYAVAYPPHP

-457 VRKSGNSIDFSAL
+457 VYKKGRSVDFTAL
-470 AYNIKNIVEP
+470 AHNIKNLVE
-480 AEGSPKTYV
+480 SQDTYV
-489 EPKDQPERLA
+489 EPKNQPERLA

-511 GTIAKVTKAL
+511 STVSNITKAL
-521 RKFGVPFFATDD
+521 RDFGVPFFATDD
-533 NDKDAQPIEQLL
+533 NGKDAQPIEQLL

-566 LHLLN
+566 LHLLKSVSTQEL
-571 DIPSQDLLND
+571 IED
-581 YLANISVDL
+581 YLKHISVDL
-590 DEKKKRQYNGRDE
+590 DENKKRQYNGRDE
-603 WKTEDELIKRIDQII
+603 WKKEDELIQRIDQII
-618 TDCYKKGLYD
+618 TDCYANGLYD
-628 TLSTLVDQLR
+628 TLATLVDQLR
-638 IYDFVAMWGDSEI
+638 IYDLVAMWGDSEI
-651 RRSNVSRTLRLAK
+651 RRSNISRTLRLAE

-675 SEPTFAQYAEYM
+675 SKPTFADFAEYM
-687 ADAQA
+687 VDAQA
-692 KTELDLNSPSVKVLT
+692 KTGLDLSSPSVKVLT

-727 FAEDKKIVEREF
+727 FAEDEKIVEHEF
-739 FSIREQR
+739 FGIREQR
-746 NADHTYW
+746 NDDDTYW

-759 ITNNTTTYQYLYNE
+759 ITDNKTAYQYLYNE
-773 PYFSDSKQR
+773 CYFSVSKQR

-801 LITIRADKDGS
+801 LITIRADKDGA
-812 VYTPKFEP
+812 VYAPNSTQQT
-820 HYYTLID
+820 YTLID
-827 TAETKQGGSDLT
+827 TAKTKQEGSDLT

-854 PSGTTTVDSI
+854 PFDST
-864 KIPKEKDD
+864 KIARITISEEKGDV
-872 ARMSTI
+872 RMSTI

-889 DAEMDEQS
+889 DAEMDEQQS
-897 AIAMA
+897 IEMA

-924 RSLYIYLTEKYGAAT
+924 HSLYDYLTKEHGAPT
-939 KIGHEVPFS
+939 SIGHEVPFS
-948 FVRKNGQ
+948 FIRKNGQ
-955 LLRGEIDLLWYTED
+955 LLRGEIDLLWYTEG

-976 KNIEGEK
+976 KNIQGEE

>member
-1 MKNITYISAGAGSG
+1 MQNITYISAGAGSG
-15 KTTRIIEKLVDVLT
+15 KTTRIIDKLVEAIN
-29 DKNNPCRPSEIM
+29 DKTRPSEIM
-41 MTTYTRAAAQ
+41 MTTFTRAAAQ
-51 EMQERAKKKLLELH
+51 EMQERAKKKLLELN
-65 MPDKANE
+65 MPKEANE
-72 MGAAMIGTIHSV
+72 MGAATIGTIHSV

-104 MDENDFNSYVDQS
+104 MDENDFNSYVDKS
-117 LFDQVSKEDM
+117 LFQKVSEEDM
-127 ILLEKWR
+127 LSLEKWR
-134 KTLDWKTSDGKYT
+134 KTLDWKKSDGKKT
-147 KPYIAF
+147 KPKPYIAF
-153 WREWL
+153 WSDWL

-168 HIDDLKQ
+168 HIDDLEQ
-175 SRTKSIAEINAVFAR
+175 SRENSIKEIKAVFDR
-190 YAFIETEYEQCKT
+190 YAYDEKEYKKCKT

-211 LETNGNNARTR
+211 LEKGNNARTR
-222 QAAKDRREYLKTYD
+222 NAANDRREYLKTYD
-236 PKTCHGKVDITDL
+236 PKTCNGKVEINVL
-249 KGIEDVFLAWEL
+249 RGIEDVFQAWEL
-261 SASKAVFSDGIKEA
+261 YASRVVFTNDRKEA
-275 TINIVNKLFDIL
+275 AINIVDILFNIL
-287 IQWRQDY
+287 IQWRDEY
-294 QRYKQ
+294 QSYKQ
-299 THKMLDFNDMEV
+299 THKMLDYNDMEV
-311 LFLELLKTPEVQAEI
+311 YFSQLLEKDEVKAEF
-326 GKYQLVL
+326 GKYKLVL

-342 MQIDIFSCIADLV
+342 MQIDIFKRISDIV

-378 VKEVSDQI
+378 VKEVSNQI
-386 VDGENGCY
+386 IHDKNGCI
-394 RAYLHISYRSR
+394 RDRLEVSYRSR
-405 DELVKYVNKEFLT
+405 EELVKHVNGIFLP
-418 IFQNAPFCLRDAK
+418 IFRNAPFDLPDT
-431 EYKEITLDS
+431 EIELEP
-440 GRTCKIPSPYPS
+440 GRTCKISSPC

-457 VRKSGNSIDFSAL
+457 IKKGNFSAL
-470 AYNIKNIVEP
+470 AYEIKNLVESQ
-480 AEGSPKTYV
+480 ETYV

-511 GTIAKVTKAL
+511 GTVSNITNAL
-521 RKFGVPFFATDD
+521 RDFGVPFFATED
-533 NDKDAQPIEQLL
+533 NDQDTQPIEQQL

-566 LHLLN
+566 LHLMKSVPTQEL
-571 DIPSQDLLND
+571 IED
-581 YLANISVDL
+581 YLNTISVTL
-590 DEKKKRQYNGRDE
+590 DEKKERQYNERDK
-603 WKTEDELIKRIDQII
+603 WKTDDDLILRIDQII
-618 TDCYKKGLYD
+618 TDCYANGLYD
-628 TLSTLVDQLR
+628 TLATLVDQLR
-638 IYDFVAMWGDSEI
+638 IYDLVAMWGDSEI
-651 RRSNVSRTLRLAK
+651 RRSNINRILHLAK
-664 DFDHHCEILKI
+664 DFDHHCEILEI
-675 SEPTFAQYAEYM
+675 SEPTFAGYAKYM
-687 ADAQA
+687 ANAKA

-727 FAEDKKIVEREF
+727 FAEDKKIVEHEF

-746 NADHTYW
+746 NADQTYW

-759 ITNNTTTYQYLYNE
+759 IINDGTARKCLYNE

-812 VYTPKFEP
+812 VYTPDSTSQT
-820 HYYTLID
+820 YTLID
-827 TAETKQGGSDLT
+827 TVQTQQEGSDLT

-854 PSGTTTVDSI
+854 PSCTTTVARI
-864 KIPKEKDD
+864 TIPNEKDD
-872 ARMSTI
+872 VRMSTI

-889 DAEMDEQS
+889 DASKDEQRS
-897 AIAMA
+897 ISMA

-908 VKLSEIL
+908 VKLSQIL

-924 RSLYIYLTEKYGAAT
+924 RSLYDYLTKEHGT
-939 KIGHEVPFS
+939 PMSIGHEVPFS

-976 KNIEGEK
+976 KNIQREE
-983 ANPEHYASQMEAYRE
+983 ANPEHYTSQMEAYRE
-998 VIESAGLKCKGIVLF
+998 VVESAGHKCKGIILF

-1019 IIELQ
+1019 IIELK

>member
-51 EMQERAKKKLLELH
+51 EMQERAKKKLLELNI
-65 MPDKANE
+65 PDKANE

-134 KTLDWKTSDGKYT
+134 KTLDWKNKEGNFT

-168 HIDDLKQ
+168 HIDDLAQ
-175 SRTKSIAEINAVFAR
+175 SREKSIKEITAVFAS
-190 YAFIETEYEQCKT
+190 YAYNKTEYGQCKT
-203 DLDTALLA
+203 DYVNSIAGNGRLQSRQNYIENYDPIKENGKISDSYKKAPDRYLDVHNEWLLA
-211 LETNGNNARTR
+211 
-222 QAAKDRREYLKTYD
+222 
-236 PKTCHGKVDITDL
+236 
-249 KGIEDVFLAWEL
+249 
-261 SASKAVFSDGIKEA
+261 ASKVAFSNDRKEA
-275 TINIVNKLFDIL
+275 TINIVDKLFNIL
-287 IQWRQDY
+287 IHWREKY
-294 QRYKQ
+294 QSYKQ
-299 THKMLDFNDMEV
+299 THKMLDYNDMEV
-311 LFLELLKTPEVQAEI
+311 YFCQLLEKDEVKAEI
-326 GKYQLVL
+326 GKYKLVL

-342 MQIDIFSCIADLV
+342 MQIDIFKHISDLV

-378 VKEVSDQI
+378 VQEVSNQI
-386 VDGENGCY
+386 VADEEGCS
-394 RAYLHISYRSR
+394 RAYLHTSYRSR

-418 IFQNAPFCLRDAK
+418 IFQNAPFYLRDDK
-431 EYKEITLDS
+431 KVKEITLS
-440 GRTCKIPSPYPS
+440 TGRTCKILSPYPS

-457 VRKSGNSIDFSAL
+457 VRRRGNSIDFSAL
-470 AYNIKNIVEP
+470 AYNIRDLVEVK
-480 AEGSPKTYV
+480 KTLV
-489 EPKDQPERLA
+489 EPKDQPVRPA

-521 RKFGVPFFATDD
+521 RKFGVPFFVTDD

-566 LHLLN
+566 LHLLKSVPTQEL
-571 DIPSQDLLND
+571 IED
-581 YLANISVDL
+581 YLKHISVDL
-590 DEKKKRQYNGRDE
+590 DENKKRQYNGRNE
-603 WKTEDELIKRIDQII
+603 WKTEDKLIQRIDQII
-618 TDCYKKGLYD
+618 TDCYANGVYD
-628 TLSTLVDQLR
+628 TLATLVDQLR
-638 IYDFVAMWGDSEI
+638 IYDLVAMWGDFEI
-651 RRSNVSRTLRLAK
+651 RRSNVSRTLLLAK
-664 DFDHHCEILKI
+664 DFDHHCDILKI

-692 KTELDLNSPSVKVLT
+692 KTGLDLNSPSVKVLT

-727 FAEDKKIVEREF
+727 FAEDEKIVEHEF
-739 FSIREQR
+739 FGIREQR
-746 NADHTYW
+746 NADDSYW

-759 ITNNTTTYQYLYNE
+759 ITTNSTAYQCLYDE
-773 PYFSDSKQR
+773 DYFKESKQR

-801 LITIRADKDGS
+801 LITVNVDQNGA
-812 VYTPKFEP
+812 VYTPDSTP
-820 HYYTLID
+820 QTYTLID
-827 TAETKQGGSDLT
+827 TDKTKQKGSDLT

-854 PSGTTTVDSI
+854 PSEPTKVDSI
-864 KIPKEKDD
+864 TILKEKNGVS
-872 ARMSTI
+872 MSTI

-889 DAEMDEQS
+889 DAEMDEQKS
-897 AIAMA
+897 IEMA
-902 QKIIES
+902 QKIIDS
-908 VKLSEIL
+908 LNSSKIL
-915 NAKEVIGAI
+915 NAKDVIGAI

-998 VIESAGLKCKGIVLF
+998 VIESAGLTCKGIVLF

-1019 IIELQ
+1019 IIELK

>member
-15 KTTRIIEKLVDVLT
+15 KTTRIIDKLVEAIN
-29 DKNNPCRPSEIM
+29 DKTRPSEIM
-41 MTTYTRAAAQ
+41 MTTFTRAAAQ
-51 EMQERAKKKLLELH
+51 EMQERAKKKLLELN

-72 MGAAMIGTIHSV
+72 MGAATIGTIHSV
-84 CLRFIQKYWYLIGI
+84 CLRFIQKYWYLLGL
-98 SPDCQQ
+98 SPDIQQ

-117 LFDQVSKEDM
+117 LFEKVSPEDM
-127 ILLEKWR
+127 VNFEKWR
-134 KTLDWKTSDGKYT
+134 KTLDWKNKEGNFT

-168 HIDDLKQ
+168 HIDDLEQ
-175 SRTKSIAEINAVFAR
+175 SREKSIAEIEAVFSR
-190 YAFIETEYEQCKT
+190 YAYDDKEYKKCKT
-203 DLDTALLA
+203 DLDTAL
-211 LETNGNNARTR
+211 ETIIENGTTR
-222 QAAKDRREYLKTYD
+222 QQESARSRKEYLDSYDLKTSN
-236 PKTCHGKVDITDL
+236 GKVKINSL
-249 KGIEDVFLAWEL
+249 RAIEDEFQAWVL
-261 SASKAVFSDGIKEA
+261 SASRVVFSDGNDKNYKEA
-275 TINIVNKLFDIL
+275 TINIVNKLFNIL
-287 IQWRQDY
+287 IDWREKY
-294 QRYKQ
+294 QSYKQ
-299 THKMLDFNDMEV
+299 THKMLDYNDMEV
-311 LFLELLKTPEVQAEI
+311 YFCQLLEKDEVKVEI
-326 GKYQLVL
+326 GKYKLVL

-342 MQIDIFSCIADLV
+342 MQIDIFKRISDLV

-378 VKEVSDQI
+378 VQEVSNQI
-386 VDGENGCY
+386 VADKEGCS
-394 RAYLHISYRSR
+394 RAYLHTSYRSR

-418 IFQNAPFCLRDAK
+418 IFQNAPFYLRDDK
-431 EYKEITLDS
+431 KVKEITLS
-440 GRTCKIPSPYPS
+440 PGRTCKILSPYPS

-457 VRKSGNSIDFSAL
+457 IRRRGNSIDFSAL
-470 AYNIKNIVEP
+470 AYNIRDLVEV
-480 AEGSPKTYV
+480 EKTLV
-489 EPKDQPERLA
+489 EPKDQPVRPA

-521 RKFGVPFFATDD
+521 RKFGVPFFATED
-533 NDKDAQPIEQLL
+533 NDKDNQPIEQQL

-566 LHLLN
+566 LHLLKSVPTQEL
-571 DIPSQDLLND
+571 IED

-590 DEKKKRQYNGRDE
+590 DEKKKREYNGRDE
-603 WKTEDELIKRIDQII
+603 WKTEDELIKRIDKII
-618 TDCYKKGLYD
+618 SDCYANGLYD
-628 TLSTLVDQLR
+628 TLTTLVDQLR
-638 IYDFVAMWGDSEI
+638 IYDLVAMWGDSEI
-651 RRSNVSRTLRLAK
+651 RRNNVSRTLLLAK

-675 SEPTFAQYAEYM
+675 SKPTFADFAKYM
-687 ADAQA
+687 VDAQA
-692 KTELDLNSPSVKVLT
+692 KTELDLNSSSVKVLT

-727 FAEDKKIVEREF
+727 FAEDEKIVEREF

-746 NADHTYW
+746 NADQTYW

-759 ITNNTTTYQYLYNE
+759 ITNNTTTYPYLYNE

-801 LITIRADKDGS
+801 LITVNVDQNGA
-812 VYTPKFEP
+812 VYTPDSTP
-820 HYYTLID
+820 QTYTLIN
-827 TAETKQGGSDLT
+827 TVQTQQEGSDLT

-854 PSGTTTVDSI
+854 PSEPTKVDSI
-864 KIPKEKDD
+864 TIPKEKNGVS
-872 ARMSTI
+872 MSTI

-889 DAEMDEQS
+889 DAEMDEQKS
-897 AIAMA
+897 IEMA

-908 VKLSEIL
+908 LKLSEIL
-915 NAKEVIGAI
+915 NAKEVIGSI

-948 FVRKNGQ
+948 FVRENGQ
-955 LLRGEIDLLWYTED
+955 LLRGEIDLLWYTKD

-976 KNIEGEK
+976 KNIQGEE

-998 VIESAGLKCKGIVLF
+998 VIESTGLKCKAIVLF

-1019 IIELQ
+1019 IIELK

>member
-15 KTTRIIEKLVDVLT
+15 KTTRIIDELVNAITNEKR
-29 DKNNPCRPSEIM
+29 RPSEIM
-41 MTTYTRAAAQ
+41 MTTFTRAAAQ
-51 EMQERAKKKLLELH
+51 EMQERAKKKLLELN
-65 MPDKANE
+65 MPKEANE
-72 MGAAMIGTIHSV
+72 MGAATIGTIHSV

-117 LFDQVSKEDM
+117 LFDKVSIEDM
-127 ILLEKWR
+127 VNFEKWR
-134 KTLDWKTSDGKYT
+134 KVLDWKKRDGKKT

-153 WREWL
+153 WRDWL

-190 YAFIETEYEQCKT
+190 YAFIETEYEQCKE
-203 DLDTALLA
+203 DLIKVLSTKTKKDGTL
-211 LETNGNNARTR
+211 
-222 QAAKDRREYLKTYD
+222 QKAASDRIEYLKTYK
-236 PKTCHGKVDITDL
+236 PETYNGKVGIKDL
-249 KGIEDVFLAWEL
+249 TGIEDEFQTWALYVSRVVFTN
-261 SASKAVFSDGIKEA
+261 DRKEA
-275 TINIVNKLFDIL
+275 SINIVNKLFDIL
-287 IQWRQDY
+287 IQWRDEY
-294 QRYKQ
+294 QSYKQ
-299 THKMLDFNDMEV
+299 THKMLDYNDMEV
-311 LFLELLKTPEVQAEI
+311 YFSQLLEKDEVKAEI
-326 GKYQLVL
+326 SNYKLVL

-342 MQIDIFSCIADLV
+342 MQIDIFKRISNLV

-378 VKEVSDQI
+378 VKELSDQI
-386 VDGENGCY
+386 IHDKNGCI
-394 RAYLHISYRSR
+394 RDRLEVSYRSR
-405 DELVKYVNKEFLT
+405 PELVDFVKNEFLT
-418 IFQNAPFCLRDAK
+418 IFQNAPFDLPED
-431 EYKEITLDS
+431 EIELKR
-440 GRTCKIPSPYPS
+440 GRTCKISSPC

-457 VRKSGNSIDFSAL
+457 IKKGNFSAL
-470 AYNIKNIVEP
+470 AHHIQDIVQN
-480 AEGSPKTYV
+480 TYV

-511 GTIAKVTKAL
+511 GTVSNITKAL
-521 RKFGVPFFATDD
+521 REFGVPFFATED
-533 NDKDAQPIEQLL
+533 NDQDAQPIEQQL

-581 YLANISVDL
+581 YLANISVTL
-590 DEKKKRQYNGRDE
+590 DENKKRQYNEQYE
-603 WKTEDELIKRIDQII
+603 WKIDDDLIQRIDQII
-618 TDCYKKGLYD
+618 TDCYANGLYD
-628 TLSTLVDQLR
+628 TLATLVDQLR
-638 IYDFVAMWGDSEI
+638 IYDLVAMWGDSEI
-651 RRSNVSRTLRLAK
+651 RRSNISRTLRLAK
-664 DFDHHCEILKI
+664 DFDHHCEILEI
-675 SEPTFAQYAEYM
+675 SKPTFAGYAEYM
-687 ADAQA
+687 ANAQA
-692 KTELDLNSPSVKVLT
+692 KMELDLSSPSVKVLT

-727 FAEDKKIVEREF
+727 FAKDEKIVEHEF
-739 FSIREQR
+739 FGIREQR
-746 NADHTYW
+746 NADDTYW

-759 ITNNTTTYQYLYNE
+759 IINDGTARQCLYNE
-773 PYFSDSKQR
+773 SYFRESKQR

-801 LITIRADKDGS
+801 LVTISADKDGS
-812 VYTPKFEP
+812 VYTPVSTLQT
-820 HYYTLID
+820 YTLID
-827 TAETKQGGSDLT
+827 TVQTQQEGSDLT

-848 ITSALK
+848 ITSSLK
-854 PSGTTTVDSI
+854 PSEPTKVDSI
-864 KIPKEKDD
+864 TIPKEKNGVS
-872 ARMSTI
+872 MSTI

-897 AIAMA
+897 VIAMA

-955 LLRGEIDLLWYTED
+955 LLRGEIDLLWYTQD
-969 GVVLVDY
+969 GIVLVDY
-976 KNIEGEK
+976 KNIQGEE

-998 VIESAGLKCKGIVLF
+998 VIESAGGLTCKGIVLF

-1019 IIELQ
+1019 IIELK

>member
-1 MKNITYISAGAGSG
+1 MQNITYISAGAGSG
-15 KTTRIIEKLVDVLT
+15 KTTRIIDELVKAIKD
-29 DKNNPCRPSEIM
+29 DKTRPSEIM
-41 MTTYTRAAAQ
+41 MTTFTRAAAQ
-51 EMQERAKKKLLELH
+51 EMQERAKKKLLELN

-72 MGAAMIGTIHSV
+72 MGAAAIGTIHSV

-104 MDENDFNSYVDQS
+104 MDENDFNSYVDRS
-117 LFDQVSKEDM
+117 LFEQVSSEDM
-127 ILLEKWR
+127 LLLEEWR
-134 KTLDWKTSDGKYT
+134 KTLDWKKNDGKGE

-153 WREWL
+153 WSDWL

-175 SRTKSIAEINAVFAR
+175 SRENSIAEINDVFTR
-190 YAFIETEYEQCKT
+190 YAYDNKEYKKCKQE
-203 DLDTALLA
+203 LEAALRKKTNKDGTLQKYA
-211 LETNGNNARTR
+211 NDRLE
-222 QAAKDRREYLKTYD
+222 KLKTYD
-236 PKTCHGKVDITDL
+236 PTTCNGKVEITVL
-249 KGIEDVFLAWEL
+249 KGIEDEFQAWEL
-261 SASKAVFSDGIKEA
+261 YASRVVFTNDRKEA
-275 TINIVNKLFDIL
+275 AIKIVDKLFEIL
-287 IQWRQDY
+287 IQWREEY

-311 LFLELLKTPEVQAEI
+311 YFSQLLEKEEVKAEI
-326 GKYQLVL
+326 STYKLVL

-342 MQIDIFSCIADLV
+342 MQIDIFKRISDLV

-386 VDGENGCY
+386 IHDKNGCI
-394 RAYLHISYRSR
+394 RDSLKFSYRSR
-405 DELVKYVNKEFLT
+405 KELVEYVNNEFLS
-418 IFQNAPFCLRDAK
+418 IFHDAPFSLPVK
-431 EYKEITLDS
+431 PVNEIELKA
-440 GRTCKIPSPYPS
+440 GRTYVVENPPLA

-457 VRKSGNSIDFSAL
+457 VKKGRSIDFSAL
-470 AYNIKNIVEP
+470 AHNIRDLVES
-480 AEGSPKTYV
+480 GDTYV
-489 EPKDQPERLA
+489 EPKGQPERLA

-511 GTIAKVTKAL
+511 GTVSKITKAL
-521 RKFGVPFFATDD
+521 REFGVPFFATDD

-566 LHLLN
+566 LHLLKSV
-571 DIPSQDLLND
+571 PTEELLED
-581 YLANISVDL
+581 YLAKISVTL
-590 DEKKKRQYNGRDE
+590 DENKKRQYNGRYE
-603 WKTEDELIKRIDQII
+603 WKADDELIQRIDQII
-618 TDCYKKGLYD
+618 TDCYANGLYD
-628 TLSTLVDQLR
+628 TLATLVDQLR
-638 IYDFVAMWGDSEI
+638 IYDLVAMWADSEI
-651 RRSNVSRTLRLAK
+651 RRSNISRTLRLAK
-664 DFDHHCEILKI
+664 DFDHHCEILEI
-675 SEPTFAQYAEYM
+675 SKPTYAGYAEYM
-687 ADAQA
+687 ANAQA

-727 FAEDKKIVEREF
+727 FAEDKKIVEHEF

-746 NADHTYW
+746 NDDDTYW

-759 ITNNTTTYQYLYNE
+759 IINEGTARQCLYNE
-773 PYFSDSKQR
+773 DYFSESKQR

-801 LITIRADKDGS
+801 LITVRVDKDGTDYAPAVTS
-812 VYTPKFEP
+812 QT
-820 HYYTLID
+820 YTLID
-827 TAETKQGGSDLT
+827 TDQTQQEGSDLT

-854 PSGTTTVDSI
+854 SSDPTKVARITISE
-864 KIPKEKDD
+864 EKGDV
-872 ARMSTI
+872 RMSTI

-889 DAEMDEQS
+889 DAEMDEQMS
-897 AIAMA
+897 ISMA
-902 QKIIES
+902 QRLIES
-908 VKLSEIL
+908 AKLTEIL
-915 NAKEVIGAI
+915 KAEDVIKTI
-924 RSLYIYLTEKYGAAT
+924 HSLYDYLTKEHGAPIS
-939 KIGHEVPFS
+939 IGHEVPFS

-955 LLRGEIDLLWYTED
+955 LLRGEIDLLWHTEG

-976 KNIEGEK
+976 KNIQGEE

-998 VIESAGLKCKGIVLF
+998 VIESAGHKCKGIVLF

>member
-15 KTTRIIEKLVDVLT
+15 KTTRIIDELVNAIPNEKR
-29 DKNNPCRPSEIM
+29 RPSEIM
-41 MTTYTRAAAQ
+41 MTTFTRAAAQ
-51 EMQERAKKKLLELH
+51 EMQERAKKKLLELN

-72 MGAAMIGTIHSV
+72 MGAATIGTIHSV

-117 LFDQVSKEDM
+117 LFEKVSTEDM
-127 ILLEKWR
+127 VNFEKWR
-134 KTLDWKTSDGKYT
+134 KVLDWKKFDGK
-147 KPYIAF
+147 PYESY
-153 WREWL
+153 WRDWL
-158 RTMVNKVRYY
+158 RIMVNKARYY
-168 HIDDLKQ
+168 HIDDLEL
-175 SRTKSIAEINAVFAR
+175 SHTKSIDEI
-190 YAFIETEYEQCKT
+190 
-203 DLDTALLA
+203 
-211 LETNGNNARTR
+211 
-222 QAAKDRREYLKTYD
+222 
-236 PKTCHGKVDITDL
+236 
-249 KGIEDVFLAWEL
+249 
-261 SASKAVFSDGIKEA
+261 KAVFDRHPFNEKECNQCLKALQHAMENVRDTARTANTNNERRNYLATYDQLIAHGKIEIESIIAIQDEYEALKTEAAKVVFCDKYREA
-275 TINIVNKLFDIL
+275 TIAIVDKLFYIL
-287 IQWRQDY
+287 TVWRKEY
-294 QRYKQ
+294 QEYKKAK
-299 THKMLDFNDMEV
+299 KMLDFNDMEV

-342 MQIDIFSCIADLV
+342 MQIDIFKRISDLV

-378 VKEVSDQI
+378 VQEVSNQI

-405 DELVKYVNKEFLT
+405 EELVDYVNDEFST
-418 IFQNAPFCLRDAK
+418 IFQNAPFYLRDAK
-431 EYKEITLDS
+431 EHKEITLDS

-457 VRKSGNSIDFSAL
+457 VRKSGNSIDFSVL
-470 AYNIKNIVEP
+470 AHNIRDLV
-480 AEGSPKTYV
+480 GKTFV
-489 EPKDQPERLA
+489 EPKGQPVRPA

-511 GTIAKVTKAL
+511 GTIANVTKAL
-521 RKFGVPFFATDD
+521 RKFGVPFFATED
-533 NDKDAQPIEQLL
+533 NDKEAQPIELQLL
-545 LMALAQYKLSP
+545 MELAQYKLSP

-581 YLANISVDL
+581 YLANISVTL
-590 DEKKKRQYNGRDE
+590 DENKKRQYNGRDE
-603 WKTEDELIKRIDQII
+603 WKTEDELIKRIDNII
-618 TDCYKKGLYD
+618 SDCYANGLYD
-628 TLSTLVDQLR
+628 TLTTLVDKLR
-638 IYDFVAMWGDSEI
+638 IYDLVAMWGDSEI
-651 RRSNVSRTLRLAK
+651 RRSNISRTLRLAK
-664 DFDHHCEILKI
+664 DFDHHCEILEI
-675 SEPTFAQYAEYM
+675 SKPTFAGYAEYM

-692 KTELDLNSPSVKVLT
+692 KTGLDLNSPSVKVLT

-727 FAEDKKIVEREF
+727 FAEDEKIVEREF
-739 FSIREQR
+739 FGIREQR
-746 NADHTYW
+746 NDDHTYW

-759 ITNNTTTYQYLYNE
+759 ITNNSETYQYLYKE
-773 PYFSDSKQR
+773 SYFSESKQR

-812 VYTPKFEP
+812 FYAPVSTLQT
-820 HYYTLID
+820 YTLID
-827 TAETKQGGSDLT
+827 TANTKREGSDLT

-854 PSGTTTVDSI
+854 PSEPTKVDSI
-864 KIPKEKDD
+864 TIPKEKDD

-908 VKLSEIL
+908 VKLSQIL

-948 FVRKNGQ
+948 FVRDNGQ

-969 GVVLVDY
+969 GVVVVDY
-976 KNIEGEK
+976 KNIQGEE
-983 ANPEHYASQMEAYRE
+983 ANPEHYTSQMEAYRE
-998 VIESAGLKCKGIVLF
+998 VVESAGHKCKGIILF

-1019 IIELQ
+1019 IIELK

>member
-1 MKNITYISAGAGSG
+1 MQNITYISAGAGSG
-15 KTTRIIEKLVDVLT
+15 KTTRIINKLVDAIT
-29 DKNNPCRPSEIM
+29 NEKCRPSEIM

-51 EMQERAKKKLLELH
+51 EMQERAKKKLLELN

-72 MGAAMIGTIHSV
+72 MGAATIGTIHSV

-117 LFDQVSKEDM
+117 LFQKVSKEDM
-127 ILLEKWR
+127 LLLEEWR
-134 KTLDWKTSDGKYT
+134 KTLDWKKSDGKYT

-153 WREWL
+153 WSDWL

-168 HIDDLKQ
+168 HIDDLEQ
-175 SRTKSIAEINAVFAR
+175 SREKSIEEIEEVFNR
-190 YAFIETEYEQCKT
+190 WAFIKEEYEQCKQ
-203 DLDTALLA
+203 DLVDALSKK
-211 LETNGNNARTR
+211 TNRDGTLN
-222 QAAKDRREYLKTYD
+222 QYAADRLEYLKTYD
-236 PKTCHGKVDITDL
+236 PIACDGKVEIKEL
-249 KGIEDVFLAWEL
+249 KGIEDVFQAWKL
-261 SASKAVFSDGIKEA
+261 YASRVVFSGNRKEA
-275 TINIVNKLFDIL
+275 AIEIVKKLFDIL
-287 IQWRQDY
+287 IQWREKY
-294 QRYKQ
+294 QSYKQ
-299 THKMLDFNDMEV
+299 THKMLDYNDMEV
-311 LFLELLKTPEVQAEI
+311 YFSQLLEKDEVKAEI
-326 GKYQLVL
+326 SNYKLVL

-342 MQIDIFSCIADLV
+342 MQIDIFKRISDLV

-378 VKEVSDQI
+378 VKDVSGLI
-386 VDGENGCY
+386 VEGKDGCF
-394 RAYLHISYRSR
+394 RDYLNTSYRSR
-405 DELVKYVNKEFLT
+405 PELVDYVNNEFLT
-418 IFQNAPFCLRDAK
+418 IFQNAPFDLRDDEK
-431 EYKEITLDS
+431 DKEITLAP
-440 GRTCKIPSPYPS
+440 GRTCAITAPY
-452 LQSWT
+452 LQEWIVNKDRS
-457 VRKSGNSIDFSAL
+457 VDFSAL

-480 AEGSPKTYV
+480 AEGAPKTYV
-489 EPKDQPERLA
+489 EPKGQPERLA

-511 GTIAKVTKAL
+511 GTISKVTNAL
-521 RKFGVPFFATDD
+521 REFGVPFFATDD
-533 NDKDAQPIEQLL
+533 NDKQEQPIEQQL

-566 LHLLN
+566 LHLLKSVPTQEL
-571 DIPSQDLLND
+571 IED

-603 WKTEDELIKRIDQII
+603 WKTEDELIKRIDKII
-618 TDCYKKGLYD
+618 SDCYANGLYD
-628 TLSTLVDQLR
+628 TLATLVDQLR
-638 IYDFVAMWGDSEI
+638 IYDLVAMWGDSEI
-651 RRSNVSRTLRLAK
+651 RRSNISRTLRLAK
-664 DFDHHCEILKI
+664 DFDHHCEILEI
-675 SEPTFAQYAEYM
+675 SNPTFAGYAEYM
-687 ADAQA
+687 VNAQA

-746 NADHTYW
+746 NKDHTYW

-759 ITNNTTTYQYLYNE
+759 IINDGTARQCLYKE
-773 PYFSDSKQR
+773 SYFSESKQR
-782 VEADETRLRYVAY
+782 IEADETRLRYVAY

-801 LITIRADKDGS
+801 LITISADKEGA
-812 VYTPKFEP
+812 VYTPVSTSQT
-820 HYYTLID
+820 YTLID
-827 TAETKQGGSDLT
+827 TAQTQQEGSDLT

-854 PSGTTTVDSI
+854 PSCTTTVDSI
-864 KIPKEKDD
+864 TIHKKENV
-872 ARMSTI
+872 RMSTI

-889 DAEMDEQS
+889 DASMDEQRS
-897 AIAMA
+897 ISMA

-908 VKLSEIL
+908 VKLSQIL
-915 NAKEVIGAI
+915 NAKEVIGTI
-924 RSLYIYLTEKYGAAT
+924 RSLYDYLSKKHGAPT
-939 KIGHEVPFS
+939 SIGHEVPFS
-948 FVRKNGQ
+948 FVRDNGQ

-976 KNIEGEK
+976 KNIQGEE

-998 VIESAGLKCKGIVLF
+998 VVESAGHKCKGIILF

-1019 IIELQ
+1019 IIELK